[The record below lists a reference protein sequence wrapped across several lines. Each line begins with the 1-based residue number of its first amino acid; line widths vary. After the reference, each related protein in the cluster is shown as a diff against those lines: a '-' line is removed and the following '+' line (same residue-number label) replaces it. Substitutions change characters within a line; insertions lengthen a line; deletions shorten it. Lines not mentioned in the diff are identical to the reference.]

1 MSIHFHRLTIKEI
14 KKETPDCVS
23 VLFDVPGEL
32 ADQFQF
38 SQGQSLT
45 MRAMLNGEEV
55 RRTYSICSSPLE
67 QQLKVAIKKVEG
79 GLFSGYANTQLKKGD
94 VLEVMQPV
102 GKFYTTLHPDHQKTY
117 VAIAAGSG
125 ITPVLSLIKTTLAT
139 EPGSSFT
146 LVYGNKNKG
155 SIIFFEE
162 LEALKNKYMD
172 RFTLVHVLSR
182 EKTDATLN
190 FGRIDAEK
198 MKSLGKLVDF
208 AAADDFFICGPEEMI
223 FCVKDYLEA
232 KGVDKKKI
240 HFELFTSPGQV
251 NSKIHAASYGKNQ
264 KSKTEESGAVSKI
277 TVKLDG
283 RSFVF
288 DLPLSSD
295 TTILDAALKQG
306 ADLPYACKGGMCCTC
321 KAKLVEGEVMMDV
334 HWGLEEEEVEKGFI
348 LTCQSHPKTEK
359 ITVDFDIK

>member
-1 MSIHFHRLTIKEI
+1 MSIHFHRLTVKEI
-14 KKETPDCVS
+14 KKETPDCIS
-23 VLFDVPGEL
+23 VLFDVPAEL
-32 ADQFQF
+32 ESIFRF

-45 MRAMLNGEEV
+45 MRATLDGEEV

-67 QQLKVAIKKVEG
+67 NQLKVAIKKVEG
-79 GLFSGYANTQLKKGD
+79 GLFSGYANARLKKGD

-102 GKFYTTLHPDHQKTY
+102 GKFYTPLDPAHQKNY

-139 EPGSSFT
+139 EPRSHFT
-146 LVYGNKNKG
+146 LIYGNKNRG
-155 SIIFFEE
+155 SVIFFEE
-162 LEALKNKYMD
+162 LEALKNKYME
-172 RFTLVHVLSR
+172 RFTLLHILSR
-182 EKTDATLN
+182 EKTDTPLH
-190 FGRIDAEK
+190 FGRIDAAK
-198 MKSLGKLVDF
+198 MDSLGKLVDF
-208 AAADDFFICGPEEMI
+208 GATDEFFICGPEEMI

-232 KGVDKKKI
+232 VGIDKKKI
-240 HFELFTSPGQV
+240 HFELFTSPGQT
-251 NSKIHAASYGKNQ
+251 NSKVKNQ
-264 KSKTEESGAVSKI
+264 KSKTEDTGIKSTI

-283 RSFVF
+283 RSFEF

-321 KAKLVEGEVMMDV
+321 KAKLLEGEVVMDV

-359 ITVDFDIK
+359 VIVDFDIK

>member
-1 MSIHFHRLTIKEI
+1 MSIHFHRLTVKEI
-14 KKETPDCVS
+14 KKETADCVS
-23 VLFDVPGEL
+23 VLLAVPPEL
-32 ADQFQF
+32 ANDFKF

-45 MRAMLNGEEV
+45 MRAILDGEEV

-67 QQLKVAIKKVEG
+67 NQLRVAIKQVEG
-79 GLFSGYANTQLKKGD
+79 GLFSGFANTSLKQGD
-94 VLEVMQPV
+94 TLEVMQPV
-102 GKFYTTLHPDHQKTY
+102 GKFYTELDPAQQKQY

-139 EPGSSFT
+139 EPKSSFT
-146 LVYGNKNKG
+146 LIYGNKNRG

-162 LEALKNKYMD
+162 LEALKNKYME

-190 FGRIDAEK
+190 FGRIDAAK
-198 MKSLGKLVDF
+198 MNSLGKLVDF

-223 FCVKDYLEA
+223 FCVKDFLEA

-240 HFELFTSPGQV
+240 HFELFTSPGQAK
-251 NSKIHAASYGKNQ
+251 SKIKNQ
-264 KSKTEESGAVSKI
+264 KSKTAASGASSNI
-277 TVKLDG
+277 TVNLDG
-283 RSFVF
+283 RSFDF
-288 DLPLSSD
+288 SLPLSSD
-295 TTILDAALKQG
+295 TTILDAALQQG

-321 KAKLVEGEVMMDV
+321 KAKLLEGEVMMDV